1 MKLPFPYVRWDRVDS
16 VDGVSTEF
24 GMPNPAAPVV
34 NGNGARHLDFP
45 IQYMRR
51 MQRVEAALR
60 DEGTRIASEPVRDL
74 AEFDRIAAE
83 METVIAEYRGV
94 CAAIIQKRSANGSK
108 RQS

>member
-1 MKLPFPYVRWDRVDS
+1 MKLPFPYVRWDTADS
-16 VDGVSTEF
+16 VDAVSTEF
-24 GMPNPAAPVV
+24 GMQNRAAHVI
-34 NGNGARHLDFP
+34 NGDGAPHVDFP

-60 DEGTRIASEPVRDL
+60 DEGARIASEPVRDL

-83 METVIAEYRGV
+83 METVIADYRGA